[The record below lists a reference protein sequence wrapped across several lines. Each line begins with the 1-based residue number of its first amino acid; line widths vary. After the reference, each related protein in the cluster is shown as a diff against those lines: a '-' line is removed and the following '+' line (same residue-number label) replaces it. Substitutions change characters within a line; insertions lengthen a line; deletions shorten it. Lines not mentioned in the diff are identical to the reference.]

1 MEKTQPKD
9 IDLSISREEKQKKI
23 LSSISKNRKQTLYI
37 HEMQYH
43 VQMYNE
49 IYLYVGT
56 RMIFKTDSQAE
67 IIMPK
72 QQTYLKVSKLENKR
86 KIEIKYYK
94 QVGEGER
101 EIERHTEIEKTK
113 SIKIHH
119 KHMQRTFCVE
129 GIRFLFFK
137 LHIYILYY
145 FSINKYLNFFLKVK
159 SRSVSVKLD
168 Y

>member
-9 IDLSISREEKQKKI
+9 IALSILREKKQKKI
-23 LSSISKNRKQTLYI
+23 LSSISKKQKTNILYI
-37 HEMQYH
+37 HDMQYH

-56 RMIFKTDSQAE
+56 RMIFKTDSQAK

-72 QQTYLKVSKLENKR
+72 KQTYLKVSKLENKR

-94 QVGEGER
+94 QVEEGER

-119 KHMQRTFCVE
+119 KHMQRTFCGG

-145 FSINKYLNFFLKVK
+145 FSINKYLNFF
-159 SRSVSVKLD
+159 
-168 Y
+168 